1 MENAHGL
8 AAVAIL
14 ESLLD
19 TLVQKEVVARDEAR
33 TLMTGSAWLRDAPA
47 RPKLTRLWETS
58 SNGSRKGCQTRPDEL
73 PTTVIE
79 IAGGLRRSEARSLYA
94 IAEPLWMT
102 VACGA
107 PSRACEASRGASG
120 HESTFGALEAKPIWQ
135 QEGNVLHPWCRSHGL
150 GSSRMSASVNPPC
163 RKSKDH
169 DILECVVGSFDES
182 PGRST
187 A

>member
-107 PSRACEASRGASG
+107 PRRACEAGRGASG
-120 HESTFGALEAKPIWQ
+120 HESTFGALEAKPI
-135 QEGNVLHPWCRSHGL
+135 
-150 GSSRMSASVNPPC
+150 
-163 RKSKDH
+163 
-169 DILECVVGSFDES
+169 
-182 PGRST
+182 
-187 A
+187 

>member
-58 SNGSRKGCQTRPDEL
+58 SNGSCKAARPVRTNFRQ
-73 PTTVIE
+73 P
-79 IAGGLRRSEARSLYA
+79 SFRSLA
-94 IAEPLWMT
+94 VCA
-102 VACGA
+102 GA
-107 PSRACEASRGASG
+107 RRDAYMPSPSRCG
-120 HESTFGALEAKPIWQ
+120 
-135 QEGNVLHPWCRSHGL
+135 
-150 GSSRMSASVNPPC
+150 
-163 RKSKDH
+163 
-169 DILECVVGSFDES
+169 
-182 PGRST
+182 
-187 A
+187 